1 MISPNQNVE
10 AESVSLASMSL
21 CGGATLNLWSAG
33 VATETE
39 GEYKFALAPNQ
50 AAVIG
55 RQEGGEIEYLD
66 PAYRPTQM
74 MPGGEKPIVA
84 SARHGDDIRV
94 SRGHFMLRGSVDGI
108 VFINGVPRRG
118 GGIRTPLN
126 GTVMLAPQARQMTDA
141 EEWLIPRGD
150 SVRLQLPNHLIVCI
164 AAN

>member
-1 MISPNQNVE
+1 MTLPKEKIDVG
-10 AESVSLASMSL
+10 SVSLASVSL

-39 GEYKFALAPNQ
+39 GEYMLALAPHQ
-50 AAVIG
+50 TAVIG

-66 PAYRPTQM
+66 PAFQPTQM
-74 MPGGEKPIVA
+74 LPGAEQPIVA
-84 SARHGDDIRV
+84 CARQGADTFV
-94 SRGHFMLRGSVDGI
+94 SRGHFMLKGDVDGI
-108 VFINGVPRRG
+108 LLVNGVPRRG

-126 GTVMLAPQARQMTDA
+126 GTRMIAPQDRTMTEA

-150 SVRLQLPNHLIVCI
+150 SVRLRLPNHLIVCI